1 MIRAT
6 RAARDRLKCRIMHPW
21 LQEIARRSAA
31 NEPVVLCTVV
41 AARGSTPQAAGA
53 RMLLLANGQQ
63 VGTLGGGCVEAEV
76 RKHALAML
84 ADKRSGLLTFK
95 LDHDYGWD
103 DGLICGGNMD
113 IYIQT
118 LADPNSARLYTDALA
133 ALGAG
138 ETPTIELDYQTE
150 TGQNQSYRERLEP
163 APKLL
168 IAGAGHVGQALARL
182 AADIGFQTTIIDD
195 RADLMTEER
204 FPTATHRIVGEI
216 EAELRRQPIDPQTC
230 IVIVTRGHRHD
241 GHALA
246 AVINSSAK
254 YIGLIGSRR
263 KVVTIFKDLARQGVS
278 IEKLL
283 TVHAPIGL
291 EIGAVSVPEIA
302 VSIAAELVAVRHGRT
317 DRPAAP
323 MKFSPEALRRA
334 LEQSDE

>member
-1 MIRAT
+1 
-6 RAARDRLKCRIMHPW
+6 MHPW

-31 NEPVVLCTVV
+31 NEPVILCTVV

-53 RMLLLANGQQ
+53 RMLLLASGQQ

-76 RKHALAML
+76 RKHALQML
-84 ADKRSGLLTFK
+84 AANRSGLLTFK

-113 IYIQT
+113 IYVQT
-118 LADPNSARLYTDALA
+118 LADPDSARIYTEALA
-133 ALGAG
+133 SLRAG
-138 ETPTIELDYQTE
+138 QPPTIDLEYQTD
-150 TGQNQSYRERLEP
+150 TGEKQSYHEVLEP
-163 APKLL
+163 AFKLF

-182 AADIGFQTTIIDD
+182 AADTGFEVTIIDD
-195 RADLMTEER
+195 RADLTTAER
-204 FPTATHRIVGEI
+204 FPTATHRIAGEI
-216 EAELRRQPIDPQTC
+216 DAELRRQPIDSQTY

-246 AVINSSAK
+246 AVINSPAK

-263 KVVTIFKDLARQGVS
+263 KVVTIFKDLARQGVA

-302 VSIAAELVAVRHGRT
+302 VSIAAELVAIRRGRG
-317 DRPAAP
+317 DRPAPP
-323 MKFSPEALRRA
+323 MKFSPEALRQL
-334 LEQSDE
+334 LEEPDR